1 MAVTPQAQTGSA
13 ERRALAA
20 VTARSSA
27 RASARKWKWAAVGVG
42 LIALAAIAF
51 GVRENRRNT
60 GLAAAGAAADGRADS
75 LAAQL
80 VVRDSLLTVAAK
92 RDELLS
98 VLAAPDR
105 HELPLFGP
113 DPARGRLIASQG
125 RAVITGA
132 GLASLSADSTY
143 AFWLENDSG
152 FRLLAD
158 LGDARDGRVL
168 AGLPDD
174 AFLVGWAALTI
185 TVERKP
191 PDSLPQGEVLL
202 EYRGWMR

>member
-1 MAVTPQAQTGSA
+1 VIPQAQTGSA

-27 RASARKWKWAAVGVG
+27 RARGWKWATAGAG
-42 LIALAAIAF
+42 LVALATIAF
-51 GVRENRRNT
+51 AVRENQRNT
-60 GLAAAGAAADGRADS
+60 ELAAAGAAAHARADS

-92 RDELLS
+92 TDELLT

-105 HELPLFGP
+105 HELPLFGQE
-113 DPARGRLIASQG
+113 PARGRLIASQG
-125 RAVITGA
+125 RAVITAA

-143 AFWLENDSG
+143 AFWLENDLG
-152 FRLLAD
+152 FQLLAD
-158 LGDARDGRVL
+158 LGDALDGRVL
-168 AGLPDD
+168 AGLPSGS
-174 AFLVGWAALTI
+174 FLVGWAALLV

-191 PDSLPQGEVLL
+191 PDSLPRGEILL
-202 EYRGWMR
+202 EYRGWVR

>member
-1 MAVTPQAQTGSA
+1 VIPEAQTGSA

-27 RASARKWKWAAVGVG
+27 RTGARKWKWATVGVG

-51 GVRENRRNT
+51 GVREDQRNT
-60 GLAAAGAAADGRADS
+60 RLAAAGAEADARADS

-92 RDELLS
+92 TDELLT

-105 HELPLFGP
+105 HELPLFGQE
-113 DPARGRLIASQG
+113 PARGRLIASQG

-168 AGLPDD
+168 AGLPSDS
-174 AFLVGWAALTI
+174 FLVGWAALLVTA
-185 TVERKP
+185 EREP
-191 PDSLPQGEVLL
+191 PDSIPQGEILL
-202 EYRGWMR
+202 EYRGWVR